1 MVLDNWMVVL
11 AVAALPGFRVEVAMM
26 VTLLPSGM
34 SEGAVKV
41 VEPPL
46 AVCVGLN
53 EPQAPVLPQVAVQS
67 TPSLRESL
75 VTVAATEAV
84 APAGKASGGAVDI
97 VTVIVLGLTELHPDR
112 AKMTAVQV
120 SRRMSL
126 LIVITGLP
134 SQS

>member
-1 MVLDNWMVVL
+1 MVLENWTVL
-11 AVAALPGFRVEVAMM
+11 GAEANLAGFRVEVATM
-26 VTLLPSGM
+26 VTVLPLGM

-53 EPQAPVLPQVAVQS
+53 EPQELEPQVTDQS

-75 VTVAATEAV
+75 VIVAATEAV
-84 APAGKASGGAVDI
+84 APAGKAAGGAVDMA
-97 VTVIVLGLTELHPDR
+97 TVIVFGLTELHPVR

-134 SQS
+134 SP

>member
-1 MVLDNWMVVL
+1 MVLENWMVGE
-11 AVAALPGFRVEVAMM
+11 AVAVLLGFRVEVAMM
-26 VTLLPSGM
+26 FTTLPSGM

-41 VEPPL
+41 VEAPL
-46 AVCVGLN
+46 AVCVELN
-53 EPQAPVLPQVAVQS
+53 EPQELEPQVAAQS
-67 TPSLRESL
+67 TPSCRESL

-84 APAGKASGGAVDI
+84 PPAGKAAGGAVVI
-97 VTVIVLGLTELHPDR
+97 VTVIELGLTELHPVR